1 MDVCELTEGRNLRR
15 AKKKAPKETLGAW
28 FSWWA
33 V

>member
-1 MDVCELTEGRNLRR
+1 MNAYDLTEGRNLRR
-15 AKKKAPKETLGAW
+15 AKKKAPKETLSAW